1 MKKEMSEFRYN
12 NICQKRTE
20 LWPREEL
27 SMAIPK
33 GKKTANRNSDVRR
46 GAFLSDK
53 TENLQEVSARN
64 DMSGKEREGEVGWTT
79 TYSKKY
85 GAVGAGLT

>member
-1 MKKEMSEFRYN
+1 MSEFRYN

-20 LWPREEL
+20 LWLREEL

-33 GKKTANRNSDVRR
+33 GKKRP
-46 GAFLSDK
+46 
-53 TENLQEVSARN
+53 TETLTYAEGRFSVIRQRTCKNYPLEN
-64 DMSGKEREGEVGWTT
+64 DMSWKEREGEAGWTT